1 MAYRIVNNL
10 NVSPSRLSVGM
21 IISMP
26 LKENIEIDDVYKGVV
41 LYIEGVKLR
50 VNLMPLEL
58 YDFDLILGIDWLS
71 RHKAQVDCFTKIMVI
86 EL

>member
-1 MAYRIVNNL
+1 VNNL
-10 NVSPSRLSVGM
+10 NVPPSRLSVGM

-41 LYIEGVKLR
+41 LYIEGAKLR

-58 YDFDLILGIDWLS
+58 YDFDLILGIDWLT
-71 RHKAQVDCFTKIMVI
+71 RYKAQVDCFTKIMVI
-86 EL
+86 KL

>member
-1 MAYRIVNNL
+1 MTYRIVNNL
-10 NVSPSRLSVGM
+10 NVPPSRLSVGM

-41 LYIEGVKLR
+41 LYIEGAKLR

-58 YDFDLILGIDWLS
+58 YDFDLILGIDWLT
-71 RHKAQVDCFTKIMVI
+71 RYKAQVDCFTKIMVI

>member
-1 MAYRIVNNL
+1 MTYRIVNNL
-10 NVSPSRLSVGM
+10 NVPPSRLSVGM

-41 LYIEGVKLR
+41 LYIEGAKLR

-58 YDFDLILGIDWLS
+58 YDFDLILGIDWLT
-71 RHKAQVDCFTKIMVI
+71 RYKAQVDCFTKIMVI
-86 EL
+86 KL

>member
-1 MAYRIVNNL
+1 VAYRIVNNL

>member
-1 MAYRIVNNL
+1 VTYQIVNNL
-10 NVSPSRLSVGM
+10 NVPPSRLIVGM

-41 LYIEGVKLR
+41 LYIEGAKLR

-58 YDFDLILGIDWLS
+58 YDFDLILGIDWLT
-71 RHKAQVDCFTKIMVI
+71 RYKAQVDCFTKIMVI

>member
-1 MAYRIVNNL
+1 VNNL
-10 NVSPSRLSVGM
+10 NVPPSRLSVGM

-41 LYIEGVKLR
+41 LYIEGAKLR

-58 YDFDLILGIDWLS
+58 YDFDLILGIDWLT
-71 RHKAQVDCFTKIMVI
+71 RYKAQVDCFTKIMVI

>member
-1 MAYRIVNNL
+1 VTYRIVNNL
-10 NVSPSRLSVGM
+10 NVPPSRLSVGM

-41 LYIEGVKLR
+41 LYIEGAKLR

-58 YDFDLILGIDWLS
+58 YDFDLILGIDWLT
-71 RHKAQVDCFTKIMVI
+71 RYKAQVDCFTKIMVI
-86 EL
+86 KL

>member
-1 MAYRIVNNL
+1 VTYRIVNNL
-10 NVSPSRLSVGM
+10 NVPPSRLSVGM

-41 LYIEGVKLR
+41 LYIEGAKLR

-58 YDFDLILGIDWLS
+58 YDFDLILGIDWLT
-71 RHKAQVDCFTKIMVI
+71 RYKAQVDCFTKIMVI